1 MKSPP
6 VSALAPATAVNPDI
20 DSERRASAF
29 DVEKL
34 VNFWDGGAER
44 TRLRRAVEHVINS
57 DPVFSQENQYF
68 LTTTER
74 YEAAVKKSVHLR
86 QKIKE
91 LGWTDDGPEVQFAF
105 RILGSELAFGV
116 HNMVFIPTIMK
127 LGTDAQIA
135 KWVPLAKDYHI
146 IGTYA
151 QTELGHGTN
160 LRALETT
167 ATFDASSQDFV
178 LNTPKVSSIK
188 WWPGDLG
195 RSASHAVVLAQLYTQ
210 GVCHGMHAFIV
221 QVRSLLDHS
230 ALPGIS
236 VGDIGPKLAFEQVDN
251 GYLRMQNVHIPK
263 ENMLSRYSRVA
274 SDGSYIKQGSDR
286 INYISMVFT
295 RVGIL
300 SGEIIPALAK
310 ACVIAVRYSAVR
322 RQSELKPGEKEAK
335 ILDYQTQQL
344 KLLPQVAKTFAFHLM
359 GSSLEAFCKK
369 VSLQIKTER
378 NISSLPELHALSAGM
393 KALMSATC
401 TAGVETCR
409 RACGGHG
416 YSMLSGLPSLYGR
429 VVASCTYE
437 GENTV
442 MLLQT
447 ARFLMKCLARVD
459 CGQPLPQSV
468 SYLSEPVSRYCSAK
482 EKTDFSKPFLYTEAY
497 KHRAQRLIKDSGDK
511 LQSLLQSGFEQYVAW
526 NVTSAQLAKTAIAH
540 CQYIVVKN
548 FVEIIEGLKLE
559 AEVQQ
564 VIKRLCDLHALTGI
578 LSNAGDFLY
587 DGYITGKQLD
597 LVTSSHLDL
606 LALIRTDAVSIVDAF
621 DYSDQQLN
629 SAIGSYDGNSYQHL
643 FEWAQKSPSNTKVNL
658 AYEKYLKP
666 RFQAAPSK
674 L

>member
-6 VSALAPATAVNPDI
+6 VSALAPAVNPDI
-20 DSERRASAF
+20 DSERRASSF

-57 DPVFSQENQYF
+57 DPVFSRENQYF
-68 LTTTER
+68 LTPTES
-74 YEAAVKKSVHLR
+74 YEAAVKKSVHLC

-116 HNMVFIPTIMK
+116 HNLVFIPTIMK

-263 ENMLSRYSRVA
+263 DNMLSRYSRVA

-300 SGEIIPALAK
+300 SREILPALAK

-322 RQSELKPGEKEAK
+322 RQSELSLGR
-335 ILDYQTQQL
+335 QN
-344 KLLPQVAKTFAFHLM
+344 FAFHLM

-369 VSLQIKTER
+369 VNLQIKTER

-459 CGQPLPQSV
+459 SGQPLPQSV

-482 EKTDFSKPFLYTEAY
+482 EKTDFFKPFLYTEAY

-643 FEWAQKSPSNTKVNL
+643 FEWAQKSPSNAKVNL

-666 RFQAAPSK
+666 RFQAALSK